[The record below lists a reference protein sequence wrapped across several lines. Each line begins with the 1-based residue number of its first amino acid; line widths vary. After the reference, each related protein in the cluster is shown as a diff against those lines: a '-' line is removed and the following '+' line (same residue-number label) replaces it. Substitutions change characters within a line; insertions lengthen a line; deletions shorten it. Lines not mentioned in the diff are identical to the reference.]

1 MEFLAD
7 YKADVQ
13 VDIQGLEKLDEAER
27 KIKELDGKVIKPKLE
42 LDSSGIKKVGEDIK
56 SAVSQ
61 GVSGG
66 FGSALGGA
74 NGVLGEYKR
83 KVASS
88 LRNEEKALAAGEQK
102 HLSNYFKQQAIA
114 DARAATKYIANEYKK
129 IGASS
134 PEKATKLLQDAN
146 RINKNLKDSSE
157 AKQGAI
163 AAKQIQKYYDDKIKA
178 EQVAS
183 AKAEREQAKIT
194 QQAYKAREKE
204 IQDTF
209 KSYDNAQI
217 KAAKESQNRINSYL
231 NAARG
236 MGSSTE
242 AQALRAKA
250 DEQKANVD
258 KILNDSKISDSAK
271 SVIGDIQKTQAAS
284 NDAKDFIQQQK
295 DSYKE
300 ATNNS
305 NLYAKSLKDV
315 YGSYQKLQTAAVK
328 ARDGSQEQAYL
339 ANQAKILR
347 DQYDAQKLTDDY
359 DALSNIQKQNIKYM
373 EGAGEL
379 QIKTAATQK
388 DATLQA
394 QVSNQQY
401 KDIVSSQKQ
410 LNALKFEQSK
420 INDTNSDDYK
430 AYQQA
435 IENTAAT
442 QSMLL
447 SKHGQLDDYEK
458 ARLDSLN
465 QEAEFRKQNYDLANR
480 LDPRDAVIGGNSFEA
495 SLKNNSRML
504 KKYGDEIDSVREK
517 YQNATTKSELAD
529 ADKDARLL
537 FSQAA
542 ADGNLGMTVFD
553 QIKTSFKNIGQSF
566 VGQFLSGYAVM
577 RAVTGTARAM
587 YSNVAGMDAAM
598 TELYKVTD
606 NSDREYREYSKGVQQ
621 TSMEIG
627 ATQTSL
633 VKATATF
640 ARLGYNLTD
649 SANLGKNATLFSNV
663 GDEGMTSEEAATDMV
678 AIMKGFNL
686 QAEDS
691 LHIVDSL
698 NKVGKLVA

>member
-1 MEFLAD
+1 MAD

-56 SAVSQ
+56 GAVSQ

-66 FGSALGGA
+66 FGSALSGA
-74 NGVLGEYKR
+74 NGALGEYKR

-114 DARAATKYIANEYKK
+114 DARAATKLIANEYKK

-146 RINKNLKDSSE
+146 RINKTLKDSSE
-157 AKQGAI
+157 ARQGEI
-163 AAKQIQKYYDDKIKA
+163 AAKQIQKYYDDRLKA

-194 QQAYKAREKE
+194 QQAHKAREKE

-394 QVSNQQY
+394 QVSNQQ
-401 KDIVSSQKQ
+401 
-410 LNALKFEQSK
+410 
-420 INDTNSDDYK
+420 
-430 AYQQA
+430 
-435 IENTAAT
+435 
-442 QSMLL
+442 
-447 SKHGQLDDYEK
+447 
-458 ARLDSLN
+458 
-465 QEAEFRKQNYDLANR
+465 
-480 LDPRDAVIGGNSFEA
+480 
-495 SLKNNSRML
+495 
-504 KKYGDEIDSVREK
+504 
-517 YQNATTKSELAD
+517 
-529 ADKDARLL
+529 
-537 FSQAA
+537 
-542 ADGNLGMTVFD
+542 
-553 QIKTSFKNIGQSF
+553 
-566 VGQFLSGYAVM
+566 
-577 RAVTGTARAM
+577 
-587 YSNVAGMDAAM
+587 
-598 TELYKVTD
+598 
-606 NSDREYREYSKGVQQ
+606 
-621 TSMEIG
+621 
-627 ATQTSL
+627 
-633 VKATATF
+633 
-640 ARLGYNLTD
+640 
-649 SANLGKNATLFSNV
+649 
-663 GDEGMTSEEAATDMV
+663 
-678 AIMKGFNL
+678 
-686 QAEDS
+686 
-691 LHIVDSL
+691 
-698 NKVGKLVA
+698 